1 MKQMHLEDISTR
13 GLPIFASGVEDAE
26 SLSKFAENHTLTAPE
41 KELLYTA
48 GSTIYRKKTPIEL
61 PSFTLYDTSAFDQD
75 KLKLVDQQTLGSV
88 LVLNSPFYFY
98 PSKEERIAERYRIYE
113 LKHILT
119 HTDRRGGNLI
129 YITPCQIC
137 KITDAIHLYERQVF
151 DLAEQYHEVTPD
163 LFAID
168 LEERK
173 IAVKDYQSELI
184 EQLCAIEDSLIWGK
198 LSSYQKQTL
207 YRAVASGRKN
217 RVLEKLLRILA
228 NYMTLEEICKE
239 EKRKQ
244 GIQKLCK
251 KEK

>member
-26 SLSKFAENHTLTAPE
+26 SLSKLAENHTLTAKE

-48 GSTIYRKKTPIEL
+48 GSTVYRKKSPVEF
-61 PSFTLYDTSAFDQD
+61 PSFTLYDTSVFDQG

-98 PSKEERIAERYRIYE
+98 PSKDEKIAERYSIYE

-119 HTDRRGGNLI
+119 HTDRRGGTLI
-129 YITPCQIC
+129 YITPSQIE
-137 KITDAIHLYERQVF
+137 KIADAIHLYERQVL
-151 DLAEQYHEVTPD
+151 DLAEEHREVTPD
-163 LFAID
+163 FFTID

-184 EQLCAIEDSLIWGK
+184 EQLCAIEDSLVWGK

-207 YRAVASGRKN
+207 YRAVASRRKN
-217 RVLEKLLRILA
+217 RVLENLLRILA
-228 NYMTLEEICKE
+228 NYMTLEQICKE
-239 EKRKQ
+239 EKREQ

-251 KEK
+251 KEN